1 MSSMSDRITSMVK
14 SSDMSIRQLAK
25 HLGVS
30 NVSLSNWMRGETE
43 PSEEGLLA
51 LCEFFSVTPAWVRYG
66 DATAL
71 GGQTIELDDGT
82 IMIPRLSAEAHCGTP
97 NDTNAQSSGAGVELI
112 EFMGV
117 TPEWANKYC
126 PTAAKK
132 SIHIITATGDSME
145 PTLFRGDT
153 VVIDVSQ
160 KSVLEDGIYAVRIAG
175 QVMVKRLQ
183 ITLKGLVL
191 LSDNP
196 LYQPMSVCEGDN
208 LEIIGRAY
216 AGLHIKKL

>member
-66 DATAL
+66 DATAPE
-71 GGQTIELDDGT
+71 GR
-82 IMIPRLSAEAHCGTP
+82 PLSSTTDNHDSASFCGSALRHP

-175 QVMVKRLQ
+175 QVMVKRFQ